1 MNPFIFG
8 EVVKDA
14 DFIDRKAELE
24 TIAKDLSDGQKMF
37 LIAPRRYGKT
47 SLILAAAEK
56 LKARGIKV
64 IYLDLFRT
72 ASVEQ
77 FAAALGKAVVEMRK
91 MGFTEAVN
99 FIKDFISGLRP
110 QFSVNPDGSLSL
122 GVDASPPQKEVFQMI
137 ENLLAY
143 PQEFASRE
151 KKQVVVLFDEFQEI
165 VSLGGEPLEKLMRAV
180 IQKQRNVGYVFCG
193 SKKTMMSEMV
203 SKKSRA
209 FFGMGPV
216 THLEKI
222 PSEYFEKYLAGNFAK
237 GGFACSKETL
247 RTIVSS
253 AGGIPYYIQYLA
265 HELWDLQTEEK
276 EITDPDVERAV
287 TMIAKRNTPV
297 YQNLWENLPQTQKRL
312 LQGLAANSGAAIFSG
327 TFMTRFQL
335 KSSSLVKKSLSL
347 LVSKDIIEK
356 EAAGYVF
363 TDHWMGVWVRQNCS

>member
-14 DFIDRKAELE
+14 GFIDRKTELE
-24 TIAKDLSDGQKMF
+24 TIAKDLSDGQKVF

-72 ASVEQ
+72 SSVEQ
-77 FAAALGKAVVEMRK
+77 FAAALGKAAAEMRK
-91 MGFTEAVN
+91 LGFAEAVN

-137 ENLLAY
+137 ENLLGY
-143 PQEFASRE
+143 PQEFAIRE
-151 KKQVVVLFDEFQEI
+151 KKQVVVMFDEFQEI
-165 VSLGGEPLEKLMRAV
+165 VSIGGEPLEKLMRAV

-222 PSEYFEKYLAGNFAK
+222 PSEYFEKYLAGNFTS

-247 RTIVSS
+247 RFIVSS
-253 AGGIPYYIQYLA
+253 AGGIPYYVQYLA
-265 HELWDLQTEEK
+265 HELWDLMAEEK
-276 EITDPDVERAV
+276 KITDADVERAV
-287 TMIAKRNTPV
+287 MLIAKRNTPV

-335 KSSSLVKKSLSL
+335 KSSALVKKSLSL

-356 EAAGYVF
+356 EAVGYVF

>member
-14 DFIDRKAELE
+14 NFIDRKAELE
-24 TIAKDLSDGQKMF
+24 AITKDLLDCQKVF

-47 SLILAAAEK
+47 SLLLAAAER
-56 LKARGIKV
+56 LKAKGVRV
-64 IYLDLFRT
+64 IYLDLFKT

-77 FAAALGKAVVEMRK
+77 FAAALGKAASEMRK
-91 MGFTEAVN
+91 LGFSEAVN
-99 FIKDFISGLRP
+99 FIKDFVSGLRP

-143 PQEFASRE
+143 PQKFAIRE
-151 KKQVVVLFDEFQEI
+151 KKPVVLMFDEFQEI
-165 VSLGGEPLEKLMRAV
+165 VSIGGEPLEKLMRSI
-180 IQKQRNVGYVFCG
+180 IQKQRNVGYAFCG

-222 PSEYFEKYLAGNFAK
+222 PSEYFEKYLAENFRK
-237 GGFACSKETL
+237 GGFYCPKETL
-247 RTIVSS
+247 RSIVIS

-265 HELWDLQTEEK
+265 HELWDLKAEEK
-276 EITDPDVERAV
+276 KITDADVTQAV
-287 TMIAKRNTPV
+287 AMIARRNTPL

-312 LQGLAANSGAAIFSG
+312 LQGLAANPAAAIFSG
-327 TFMTRFQL
+327 DFMTRFQL
-335 KSSSLVKKSLSL
+335 KSSALVKKSLSL
-347 LVSKDIIEK
+347 LASKDIIEK
-356 EAAGYVF
+356 EGADHVF
-363 TDHWMGVWVRQNCS
+363 TDYWMGVWVRQNCS

>member
-24 TIAKDLSDGQKMF
+24 TITKDLSDGQKIF

-47 SLILAAAEK
+47 SLILAAAEQ
-56 LKARGIKV
+56 LKARGIRV
-64 IYLDLFRT
+64 IYVDLFKT

-77 FAAALGKAVVEMRK
+77 FAAALGKAAAEMRK
-91 MGFTEAVN
+91 LGFAEAVK

-137 ENLLAY
+137 ESLLEY
-143 PQEFASRE
+143 PQEFAVRE
-151 KKQVVVLFDEFQEI
+151 KKPVVVMFDEFQEVAGI
-165 VSLGGEPLEKLMRAV
+165 GGEALEKLMRAV

-193 SKKTMMSEMV
+193 SKKTMMNEMV

-209 FFGMGPV
+209 FFGIGPV
-216 THLEKI
+216 MHLEKI
-222 PSEYFEKYLAGNFAK
+222 PSEYFEEYLAVNFAR
-237 GGFACSKETL
+237 GGFNCSKETL
-247 RTIVSS
+247 RSIVSS

-265 HELWDLQTEEK
+265 HELWDLRTEEK
-276 EITDPDVERAV
+276 KITEADVERAV
-287 TMIAKRNTPV
+287 AMIAKRNTPV
-297 YQNLWENLPQTQKRL
+297 YQNIWENLPQTQKRL
-312 LQGLAANSGAAIFSG
+312 LQGLAADPEAAIFSG
-327 TFMTRFQL
+327 TFMTRYQM
-335 KSSSLVKKSLSL
+335 KSSALVKKSLSL

-363 TDHWMGVWVRQNCS
+363 TDHWMGVWVRQNCC